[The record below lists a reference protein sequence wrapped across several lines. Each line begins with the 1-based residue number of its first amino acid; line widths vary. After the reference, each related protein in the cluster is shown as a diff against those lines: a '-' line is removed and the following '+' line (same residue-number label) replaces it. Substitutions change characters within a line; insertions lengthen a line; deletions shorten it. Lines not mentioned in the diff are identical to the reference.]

1 MALDSRRVTT
11 RRSIEGDVLTGGSG
25 PDLVFF
31 HGAGGT
37 TADDPLL
44 NQLASSFTVHAP
56 LWPGYGGDETETL
69 VEDMLD
75 FALHGW
81 DLVDSLDLSG
91 PPILMGHS
99 MGGMIASE
107 MAAIART
114 DLTKLVLLCPAGLWD
129 DAHPVPDIFAMLPFE
144 LAEVLF
150 HDPVAGEKIMT
161 GGVDFSDN
169 EALSAFMVG
178 NARRLGTAG
187 KILFPIPNRRLSK
200 RIHRIGA
207 PTLLLWGESDKLFT
221 PEPYAEHW
229 KTSIGDAQLETF
241 ADAGHMLHI
250 EQTGAVANAI
260 TTFLS

>member
-1 MALDSRRVTT
+1 MALDSQRVTT
-11 RRSIEGDVLTGGSG
+11 RRGIKGDVFIGGSG

-37 TADDPLL
+37 TVDDPLL
-44 NQLASSFTVHAP
+44 NRLTSSFTVHAP
-56 LWPGYGGDETETL
+56 LWPGYGADETETL
-69 VEDMLD
+69 VDDMLD

-81 DLVDSLDLSG
+81 DLVDALDLAG
-91 PPILMGHS
+91 PPVVMGHS
-99 MGGMIASE
+99 MGGMIAGE
-107 MAAIART
+107 MAAIARN

-150 HDPVAGEKIMT
+150 HDPIAGEKIMT

-200 RIHRIGA
+200 RIHRIGV
-207 PTLLLWGESDKLFT
+207 PTLLWWGDGDKLFT
-221 PEPYAEHW
+221 PEPYAQLW
-229 KTSIGDAQLETF
+229 KSSIAGSQLETF
-241 ADAGHMLHI
+241 PEAGHMPVSYTHLTLPTKI
-250 EQTGAVANAI
+250 V
-260 TTFLS
+260 